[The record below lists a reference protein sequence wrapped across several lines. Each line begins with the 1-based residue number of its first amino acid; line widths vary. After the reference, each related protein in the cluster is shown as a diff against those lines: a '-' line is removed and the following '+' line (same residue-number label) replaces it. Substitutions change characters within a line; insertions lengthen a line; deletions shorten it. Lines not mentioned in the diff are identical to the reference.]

1 MASDASMPVVCSA
14 ALSFFFLAAN
24 AKRSTQVDEEVI
36 DQNEPN
42 THFSL
47 SEEGKKSAAFALQL
61 KFTSIT
67 FNMLNRAC
75 FH

>member
-36 DQNEPN
+36 DQNEPK
-42 THFSL
+42 HIFLSL
-47 SEEGKKSAAFALQL
+47 KKAKNLLLLLS
-61 KFTSIT
+61 S
-67 FNMLNRAC
+67 
-75 FH
+75 